1 MRRINPIILYSLA
14 LCLLFTGCRNRYALP
29 EDNWDPAVHQAI
41 SRMIDQLGKGSPG
54 YDPKCKP
61 YAVFDFDNTTII
73 GDIALTTL
81 AYQIENMDFGFTKD
95 NIFDVITLC
104 IPDLDRT
111 LQYGDPSIN
120 VTSREL
126 ATDIEKDYSIISE
139 RYIEGREVP
148 DFESMHSSE
157 EYLDFRAKLWGLSLG
172 VDNTFDYA
180 TGCIW
185 INTLFDG
192 MEYGQMQDLVRRN
205 IDLSTQ
211 DESLTEQIW
220 ESPDRKMRVEVT
232 RGLRLPPESV
242 HLYNTLR
249 KNGFD
254 VYVCTASL
262 EQMVETMAC
271 DPSWGLGV
279 KEDEVFGIRLAPSA
293 DGKIR
298 AKGDSTYAQ
307 TFREGKTAC
316 INRFLVPAHCGKGPA
331 FIAGDSNGD
340 YSMLTSFPDD
350 LNVGLI
356 LDVPRNGNIQRLKE
370 RVAPSRDEVLE
381 GKAPAPVYVIQGRD
395 PSKMEYIKSNISVE

>member
-1 MRRINPIILYSLA
+1 MRKFPFICLTILFLA
-14 LCLLFTGCRNRYALP
+14 VVISGCSKRKALP
-29 EDNWDPAVHQAI
+29 EDNWDPAVHIAI
-41 SRMIDQLGKGSPG
+41 TRMIDQLGKGSKD

-73 GDIALTTL
+73 GDIALTTM
-81 AYQIENMDFGFTKD
+81 AYQIEHMDFGFTKE
-95 NIFDVITLC
+95 NIYEKITLG
-104 IPDLDRT
+104 IPDLDST
-111 LQYGDPSIN
+111 LKYGDPSIS

-126 ATDIEKDYSIISE
+126 ALDIEKDYALISE
-139 RYIEGREVP
+139 RYLEGRETP
-148 DFESMHSSE
+148 DLESMHASE

-192 MEYGQMQDLVRRN
+192 METSQMQDVVRRN
-205 IDLSTQ
+205 LDLSTQ
-211 DESLTEQIW
+211 EPSLTEETW
-220 ESPDRKMRVEVT
+220 ESPDGKMRVIVT
-232 RGLRLPPESV
+232 KGLRLPPESV

-254 VYVCTASL
+254 VYICTASL
-262 EQMVETMAC
+262 EQLVETMAC

-279 KEDEVFGIRLAPSA
+279 KEEEVYGIRLAPSS

-298 AKGDSTYAQ
+298 AIGDSTYVQ

-316 INRFLVPAHCGKGPA
+316 IKRFLVPSHGGKGPA

-340 YSMLTSFPDD
+340 YSMLTSFPED

-356 LDVPRNGNIQRLKE
+356 LDVPRTGNIQNLKE
-370 RVAPSRDEVLE
+370 KAIPTRDAVLK
-381 GKAPAPVYVIQGRD
+381 GKATSPAYVVQGRD
-395 PSKMEYIKSNISVE
+395 PSRMEYIKSNISVE